1 MIARL
6 VKLHSVRQV
15 PCQNVKMRLF
25 CKIMSASV
33 ASRGLPAI
41 ETPLS
46 TPQAQNFQ
54 DIFQIDHLTKHQQS
68 GAMI

>member
-1 MIARL
+1 MGRL
-6 VKLHSVRQV
+6 THLHSVRQV

-25 CKIMSASV
+25 CKTMSASI
-33 ASRGLPAI
+33 ASRGLFAV

-46 TPQAQNFQ
+46 TSQAQNFQ